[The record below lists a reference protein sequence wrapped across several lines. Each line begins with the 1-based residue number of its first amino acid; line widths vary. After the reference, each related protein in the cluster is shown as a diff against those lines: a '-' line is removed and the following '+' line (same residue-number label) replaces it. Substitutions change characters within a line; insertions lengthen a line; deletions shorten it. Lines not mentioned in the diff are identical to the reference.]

1 MAEKATIVTVA
12 HRAQVSRQTVSN
24 VLNTPHLVRPETKE
38 RVLRAIEELGYRANL
53 AARQMRTGRS
63 RLVAVRIEPTQDGI
77 SGTVIDRFLHGLTEA
92 GAPAGYRVMLYSA
105 IDADTEIAAYDDLL
119 TAHEPD
125 GFVLLDTHH
134 GDVRTSWLAERGVPF
149 VTFGRPW
156 GASDGH
162 PWVDVDGAAGTAAA
176 TRHLIEAGHERI
188 GFLGWPPGSDIGEDR
203 RAGWDRELR
212 TAGLDSAG
220 LLTATPNTIEA
231 GEAAAHDLSHRARP
245 PTALVCASDSLALG
259 ALQATRDGAVA
270 VIGFDDTPVARAV
283 GLTSVAQP
291 LTEAATRCMTL
302 LAQLLHGETAP
313 ATTTDTD
320 PTHVLLAP
328 TLMVRRS
335 G

>member
-12 HRAQVSRQTVSN
+12 RRAQVSRQTVSN
-24 VLNTPHLVRPETKE
+24 VLNTPHLVRAETKD

-63 RLVAVRIEPTQDGI
+63 RLIAIRVEPTRDGI
-77 SGTVIDRFLHGLTEA
+77 SGSVNDRFLHALTEA
-92 GAPAGYRVMLYSA
+92 GAPAGYRVLLYSA
-105 IDADTEIAAYDDLL
+105 TDAETEIAAYDDLL
-119 TAHEPD
+119 AAYELD
-125 GFVLLDTHH
+125 GFVLLDTYR
-134 GDVRTSWLAERGVPF
+134 GDVRTSWLTERGVPF

-156 GASDGH
+156 GASDDH

-176 TRHLIEAGHERI
+176 TRRLIEAGHERI
-188 GFLGWPPGSDIGEDR
+188 GFLGWLPDNDLGEDR

-212 TAGLDSAG
+212 AAGLDHAG
-220 LLTATPNTIEA
+220 LGTATVNTIEA
-231 GEAAAHDLSHRARP
+231 GESAAHDLLRRPQP

-259 ALQATRDGAVA
+259 ALQATRDAAIA
-270 VIGFDDTPVARAV
+270 VIGFDDTPVACAI

-291 LTEAATRCMTL
+291 MAEAATCCMTL
-302 LAQLLHGETAP
+302 LAQLLDRTPTTVDSNP
-313 ATTTDTD
+313 A
-320 PTHVLLAP
+320 HVLLAP